1 VKCKYCLQT
10 TNVVKID
17 KLSYD
22 QYYKCRNCN
31 KHFSYTQL
39 DEANPQEIQYLLS
52 IGIHRYAIARK
63 YGCTHNAINKYIKKY
78 NLIEPAI
85 ERVIFK
91 S

>member
-1 VKCKYCLQT
+1 
-10 TNVVKID
+10 VVKIG

-63 YGCTHNAINKYIKKY
+63 YGCTHNAINKYIKKH

>member
-1 VKCKYCLQT
+1 
-10 TNVVKID
+10 VVKIG

-31 KHFSYTQL
+31 KHFAYTSIDQV
-39 DEANPQEIQYLLS
+39 DPQEIQRLLS
-52 IGIHRYAIARK
+52 SGIHRYAIARK
-63 YGCTHNAINKYIKKY
+63 YGGTHNAINKYIKKH

>member
-1 VKCKYCLQT
+1 
-10 TNVVKID
+10 VVKID

-63 YGCTHNAINKYIKKY
+63 YECTHNAVNKYIKKY

>member
-1 VKCKYCLQT
+1 MQ
-10 TNVVKID
+10 TNVVKIG

-22 QYYKCRNCN
+22 QYYKCRSCN
-31 KHFSYTQL
+31 KHFAYTGL
-39 DEANPQEIQYLLS
+39 DQVDPQEIQYLS

-63 YGCTHNAINKYIKKY
+63 YGCTHNAINKYIKKH

>member
-1 VKCKYCLQT
+1 M
-10 TNVVKID
+10 VKIG

-52 IGIHRYAIARK
+52 IGIHRYAIARQ
-63 YGCTHNAINKYIKKY
+63 YGCTHNAINKYI
-78 NLIEPAI
+78 
-85 ERVIFK
+85 
-91 S
+91 

>member
-1 VKCKYCLQT
+1 
-10 TNVVKID
+10 VVKIG

>member
-1 VKCKYCLQT
+1 M
-10 TNVVKID
+10 VKIG

-52 IGIHRYAIARK
+52 SGIHRYVIARE
-63 YGCTHNAINKYIKKY
+63 YGCTHNAINKYIKKH
-78 NLIEPAI
+78 NLIESTI
-85 ERVIFK
+85 ERVTLK
-91 S
+91 VSKKKNTK

>member
-1 VKCKYCLQT
+1 MKCKYCLQT
-10 TNVVKID
+10 NVVKIG

-52 IGIHRYAIARK
+52 IGIHRYAITRE
-63 YGCTHNAINKYIKKY
+63 YGCTHNAINKYIKKH
-78 NLIEPAI
+78 NLIEPTI
-85 ERVIFK
+85 ERVTFK

>member
-1 VKCKYCLQT
+1 
-10 TNVVKID
+10 VVKIG

-63 YGCTHNAINKYIKKY
+63 YGCTHNAINKYIKKH

-91 S
+91 N

>member
-1 VKCKYCLQT
+1 
-10 TNVVKID
+10 VVKIG

-39 DEANPQEIQYLLS
+39 DEANPQEIQRLLS
-52 IGIHRYAIARK
+52 SGIHRYAIARE
-63 YGCTHNAINKYIKKY
+63 YGCTHNAINRYIKKH
-78 NLIEPAI
+78 NLIEPTI
-85 ERVIFK
+85 ERATFK

>member
-1 VKCKYCLQT
+1 MKCKYCLQT
-10 TNVVKID
+10 NVVRIG

-63 YGCTHNAINKYIKKY
+63 YGCTHNAINKYIKKH

>member
-1 VKCKYCLQT
+1 
-10 TNVVKID
+10 VVKIG

-52 IGIHRYAIARK
+52 IGIHRYAIARQ
-63 YGCTHNAINKYIKKY
+63 YGCTHNAINKYIKKH